1 MAAANSGSVGRGKN
15 FVSQCES
22 GSDAKLYIVDS
33 EKQRKLPNSKLSS
46 AVRTEKVQGQFS

>member
-22 GSDAKLYIVDS
+22 GSDAKLYLVDS